1 MDIWIMLF
9 IKYNLLTEMNK
20 IIDNLQTEMLD

>member
-20 IIDNLQTEMLD
+20 IKDNLQTEMLD